1 VSRGIGSWLVA
12 GVAALV
18 VSLVGPVTTAVAKA
32 APNPKDTTAAR
43 RLIGELTRYDRS
55 IIAAESR
62 IRAAANREIAQ
73 VSAGCNGLLPVSL
86 ETMGNAQQKK
96 VWTALILEATIDQ
109 GIADSRS
116 LVATER
122 RDARTL
128 GRLHFSR
135 GAVNRRVTRYVKVAK
150 ATLALKPT
158 NLCAHVAAAAAARD
172 VVIPAA
178 TRRFNAAFNRLASVD
193 AADLITAV
201 KPFVVRAVDKA
212 AMRRAVKL
220 DTQIE
225 NFELSFGVKALVKLA
240 SALNGKPVHV
250 VPLIRARP
258 PGPWATEPV
267 AALGLRPER

>member
-55 IIAAESR
+55 IIAGESR
-62 IRAAANREIAQ
+62 IRAAANREIAH

-158 NLCAHVAAAAAARD
+158 NLCAHVAAAAATRD

-267 AALGLRPER
+267 AALRLRPER